1 MHTELS
7 TQASRGLLVLL
18 RVLLLQVVVGVV
30 GGERDAV
37 RRRVGVRVEL
47 AGVEGRKVPGQTLPS
62 QQGDV
67 AEKLVNLKTTI
78 LIWFFQLVIITERIF

>member
-1 MHTELS
+1 M
-7 TQASRGLLVLL
+7 
-18 RVLLLQVVVGVV
+18 V

-47 AGVEGRKVPGQTLPS
+47 AGVEGRKVSSQTLPS

-67 AEKLVNLKTTI
+67 AEQLVNLEMI
-78 LIWFFQLVIITERIF
+78 EI